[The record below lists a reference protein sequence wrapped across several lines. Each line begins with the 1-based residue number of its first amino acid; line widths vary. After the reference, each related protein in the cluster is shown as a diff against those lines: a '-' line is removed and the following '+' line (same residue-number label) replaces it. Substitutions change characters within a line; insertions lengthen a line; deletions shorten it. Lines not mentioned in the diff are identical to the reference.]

1 MEEENIPID
10 ELRFR
15 KFEFE
20 HQHERQKIFLKYLHY
35 ISTPLFVISL
45 FYSMM
50 LAASLLF
57 IMYAL
62 RCFYIFRLERFEHL
76 LYTKQMVIFAFE
88 YQKSNPNLRQQQ
100 LETDSDQYLQ
110 TQTKMRRQFEE
121 FRKQQQRQ
129 TELKEKIQEKPQEKL
144 EEKPVKVSFKK
155 NSKANKVSRSE
166 KRVRKITMN
175 APGLS

>member
-1 MEEENIPID
+1 MGNREIMEKDENIPID

-20 HQHERQKIFLKYLHY
+20 NQLERQKIFLKYLHY
-35 ISTPLFVISL
+35 ISTPVFVISL

-62 RCFYIFRLERFEHL
+62 RCFCIFRLERFEYL

-88 YQKSNPNLRQQQ
+88 YQKNNPNSCQQQ
-100 LETDSDQYLQ
+100 LEMDPDQYLQ
-110 TQTKMRRQFEE
+110 SQMKMRRQFEE
-121 FRKQQQRQ
+121 LRKQQQRQ
-129 TELKEKIQEKPQEKL
+129 TEFKEKSQKKPT
-144 EEKPVKVSFKK
+144 KVPFKK
-155 NSKANKVSRSE
+155 NSKSNEAARSE
-166 KRVRKITMN
+166 K
-175 APGLS
+175 